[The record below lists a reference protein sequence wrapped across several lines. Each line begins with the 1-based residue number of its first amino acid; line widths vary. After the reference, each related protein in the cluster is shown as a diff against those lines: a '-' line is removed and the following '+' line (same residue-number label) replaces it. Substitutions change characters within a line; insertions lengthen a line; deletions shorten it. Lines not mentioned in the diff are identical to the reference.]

1 MTKLQPPTLATVCTQ
16 ALNLPC
22 SPTLLPRLIATLQK
36 EDSTATEVEQII
48 RLDSALAVATLRLAN
63 SAALSNGREV
73 DTLEEAIIRLGQKEI
88 FRLAALALVNRWEST
103 QGEALGWEPG
113 DFCRRALCTA
123 LAAEA
128 LADRTESVDPQ
139 IAYAAGLVTD
149 IGKLALAH
157 ACGPFYP
164 AIRAFCEQTQCTWEQ
179 AERSVLGYHHAEVG
193 ARLLRAW
200 KFPEVFALCI
210 DHLVQPQQAPEH
222 ARALVA
228 HVHAATYIATAM
240 GPGSGDDSFYTAVH
254 GGFLHESGFTLTLL
268 EQTMAQVLP
277 LAHARLG
284 DKLTHG
290 VVNF

>member
-1 MTKLQPPTLATVCTQ
+1 MTKLLPPSLDQVCTQ
-16 ALNLPC
+16 ALSLPC

-36 EDSTATEVEQII
+36 EDSTATEVENLI

-63 SAALSNGREV
+63 SAALSNGRQV
-73 DTLEEAIIRLGQKEI
+73 DTLEEAIIRLGHREI
-88 FRLAALALVNRWEST
+88 YRLAALALVNRWEST
-103 QGEALGWEPG
+103 HGQALGWEPG

-128 LADRTESVDPQ
+128 LAESTGRVDPQ
-139 IAYAAGLVTD
+139 VAYTAGLITD

-157 ACGPFYP
+157 ACAPFYP
-164 AIRAFCEQTQCTWEQ
+164 AIRVFCEQTNCTWEQ

-200 KFPEVFALCI
+200 KFPEVFALCV
-210 DHLVQPQQAPEH
+210 DHQVLPTAAPASAQP
-222 ARALVA
+222 LLA
-228 HVHAATYIATAM
+228 HIHAATYLATAM
-240 GPGSGDDSFYTAVH
+240 GPGTSDDSFYTAVH
-254 GGFLHESGFTLTLL
+254 GGFLREAGFTLELL
-268 EQTMAQVLP
+268 ESTMAQVLP

-290 VVNF
+290 AVNF

>member
-1 MTKLQPPTLATVCTQ
+1 MTKLHPPALEAVCTQ

-22 SPTLLPRLIATLQK
+22 SPTLLPRLIATLQQ
-36 EDSTATEVEQII
+36 EECTAEEVEGLI

-88 FRLAALALVNRWEST
+88 FRLAALALVNRWESSH
-103 QGEALGWEPG
+103 GAALGWEPG

-128 LADRTESVDPQ
+128 LAEATGRVDPQ
-139 IAYAAGLVTD
+139 IAYTAGLVTD

-157 ACGPFYP
+157 ACAPFYP
-164 AIRAFCEQTQCTWEQ
+164 AIRVFCEQTKCTWEQ
-179 AERSVLGYHHAEVG
+179 AEKTVLGYHHAEVG
-193 ARLLRAW
+193 ARLLRGW
-200 KFPEVFALCI
+200 KFPEVFALCV
-210 DHLVQPQQAPEH
+210 DHQVLPMNAPVTAQP
-222 ARALVA
+222 LLA
-228 HVHAATYIATAM
+228 HIHAATYLATAM
-240 GPGSGDDSFYTAVH
+240 GPGTSDDSFYTAVH
-254 GGFLHESGFTLTLL
+254 GGFLRDSGFTLELL
-268 EQTMAQVLP
+268 ESTMARVLP

-290 VVNF
+290 AVNF

>member
-1 MTKLQPPTLATVCTQ
+1 MTKLHPPSLDAVCTQ
-16 ALNLPC
+16 ALSLPC

-36 EDSTATEVEQII
+36 EDSTATEVENLI

-63 SAALSNGREV
+63 SAALSNGRQVE
-73 DTLEEAIIRLGQKEI
+73 TLEEAILRLGHREI

-103 QGEALGWEPG
+103 HGAALGWEPG

-128 LADRTESVDPQ
+128 LAAATGRVDPQ
-139 IAYAAGLVTD
+139 IAYTAGLITD

-157 ACGPFYP
+157 ACAPFYP
-164 AIRAFCEQTQCTWEQ
+164 AIRAFCEQTSCTWEQ

-200 KFPEVFALCI
+200 KFPEAFALCV
-210 DHLVQPQQAPEH
+210 DHQVQPAGAPVSVQP
-222 ARALVA
+222 LLA
-228 HVHAATYIATAM
+228 HIHAATYLATAM
-240 GPGSGDDSFYTAVH
+240 GPGTSDDSFYTAVH
-254 GGFLHESGFTLTLL
+254 GGFLRDAGFTLELL
-268 EQTMAQVLP
+268 ESTMAQVLP

-290 VVNF
+290 AVNF